1 MRETIIHEDGT
12 EPTVI
17 KRWCCD
23 GRCEQG
29 RFCPGAPAPAEACT
43 EVGVDDAPETLGTLI
58 LIGGLVVAV
67 VAVIAFTAGYLL

>member
-1 MRETIIHEDGT
+1 MRETIIHDDGT

-29 RFCPGAPAPAEACT
+29 RFCPGVPAPAEACT
-43 EVGVDDAPETLGTLI
+43 DIGVDDAPETIGTFVLMGVLII
-58 LIGGLVVAV
+58 LIVAF
-67 VAVIAFTAGYLL
+67 ISFFAGYWL